1 MLEAQNVAKRY
12 GGVVALRE
20 TTFTVRPGTVH
31 ALLGENGAG
40 KSTLVKILT
49 GTVRPDSGRLVLN
62 DEVVRFANNADAV
75 AAGVA
80 VVSQELRLFPD
91 LSILA
96 NLYTMREPKRGGVLI
111 DLAKMR
117 RDATPVLADLG
128 LSLDVSRPLSILSLA
143 DRQLVEIAGALLT
156 NPSVLVLDEPTSALE
171 TASTARLLGVVDVLR
186 RRGVGVVYVS
196 HMLEEVLSLSDEITV
211 LRDGATVLSAVP
223 RAELSVSSIAT
234 AMLGESGP
242 DAPVAEQP
250 APIAASSPIA
260 ASAPEP
266 SGRSRTHTG
275 RLIVEGVAVKGAVAP
290 VSFSTQA
297 GEIVGLSG
305 VVGAGHQAVLDV
317 IAGLRRLTTGAVTL
331 PDGRALPSSRRAVV
345 AAGVATVS
353 GDRRR
358 YGLMLEKP
366 LWENIG
372 QVQSVALA
380 RSGLFVRPSRLRSLA
395 RIQMAEL
402 SVRASSPDALAGSL
416 SGGNQQKVVL
426 AKWLESKPQVLLL
439 DDPTRGVDI
448 GAKAEMHRLIRALAD
463 DGVVVVLCSTDI
475 SEMADLCDR
484 VLVFRRQDQVG
495 ELAGADLT
503 EHALLE
509 SINALPD
516 LDHDRNRSLR
526 DAVVPDTSSPQ
537 ATER

>member
-49 GTVRPDSGRLVLN
+49 GTVRPDSGQLLL
-62 DEVVRFANNADAV
+62 DDKTVRFSNNADAV
-75 AAGVA
+75 AAGIA

-96 NLYTMREPKRGGVLI
+96 NLYTMREPRRGGVLI
-111 DLAKMR
+111 DRAKMKA
-117 RDATPVLADLG
+117 DAVPVLADLG
-128 LSLDVSRPLSILSLA
+128 IDLDVTRPLSTLSLA

-223 RAELSVSSIAT
+223 RAELTVSSIAT
-234 AMLGESGP
+234 AMLGEQDAAP
-242 DAPVAEQP
+242 QRAAPVRADARGTVADERNG
-250 APIAASSPIA
+250 AGA
-260 ASAPEP
+260 
-266 SGRSRTHTG
+266 
-275 RLIVEGVAVKGAVAP
+275 LIVDGVAVKGEVAP
-290 VSFSTQA
+290 VSLTTVP

-305 VVGAGHQAVLDV
+305 VVGAGHQSVLDV
-317 IAGLRRLTTGAVTL
+317 IAGLKRASAGSITL
-331 PDGRALPSSRRAVV
+331 PDGHALPSTHRAIV
-345 AAGVATVS
+345 ASGVATVS

-358 YGLMLEKP
+358 YGLMLEKS
-366 LWENIG
+366 LWENIA

-380 RSGLFVRPSRLRSLA
+380 RSGMLVGPSRLRALA
-395 RIQMAEL
+395 RAQIAAL

-448 GAKAEMHRLIRALAD
+448 GAKAEMHRLIRGLAT
-463 DGVVVVLCSTDI
+463 DGVAVVLCSTDI
-475 SEMADLCDR
+475 SEMAELCDR
-484 VLVFRRQDQVG
+484 VLVFRRQEHVG
-495 ELAGADLT
+495 ELSGDDLT

-509 SINALPD
+509 SINALPEIALDDRDRSDHPEEGSDDD
-516 LDHDRNRSLR
+516 LLHD
-526 DAVVPDTSSPQ
+526 SSPQ